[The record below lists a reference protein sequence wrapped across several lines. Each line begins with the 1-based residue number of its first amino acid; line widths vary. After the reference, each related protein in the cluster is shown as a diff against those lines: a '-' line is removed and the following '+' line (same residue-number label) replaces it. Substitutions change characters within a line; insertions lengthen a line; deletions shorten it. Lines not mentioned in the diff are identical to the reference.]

1 MPRAG
6 QHGNVAYGVSIH
18 GVVLQSVRLV
28 CCAWY
33 ILHVD
38 AAVDCRAHEERFE
51 LFQQMGPSSKCI
63 FRADKG
69 TRRRQTCLVRATK
82 RRNTRHSAALTKP
95 ASRLLSSAL
104 RAPSPRRADETAFGT
119 ILRFSIAAGPITAG
133 RGPGRQIIHCHWQ
146 AEFSALRHCAP
157 SGFDGTSGFYGGR
170 AGRKERLASPR
181 LASMKKVGRA
191 SRGTSPR
198 FF

>member
-1 MPRAG
+1 MKRG
-6 QHGNVAYGVSIH
+6 SNCSNKWI
-18 GVVLQSVRLV
+18 
-28 CCAWY
+28 
-33 ILHVD
+33 D
-38 AAVDCRAHEERFE
+38 
-51 LFQQMGPSSKCI
+51 PSSMCMP
-63 FRADKG
+63 RADKG
-69 TRRRQTCLVRATK
+69 ARRRQACLVRAAK
-82 RRNTRHSAALTKP
+82 RRNTRHSAALMKP

-104 RAPSPRRADETAFGT
+104 GAPSPRRADETAFGP

-181 LASMKKVGRA
+181 LDEESRAREPRNLAKVLLAPHPSPSNRISPSKPQARPPTNCRKKAR
-191 SRGTSPR
+191 RT
-198 FF
+198 